1 MHEKYSM
8 EVVSSFLLV
17 LKLDFLRIVCS
28 HEHYVTLNLPF
39 HNTSLT
45 SAPSSPTPS
54 VSSTSSQMSS
64 SSTQT
69 LTDVGLFSDLS
80 REFRSRHFLVGLL
93 LTELEG
99 TCSSGGSGSEAVA
112 LQHAVNTVRN
122 LMTSHDFDVRYRDAD
137 SRARVAALYL
147 PLLNIVIDCKHQLHD
162 PSIKPRTQVSQQR
175 PSVDELQ
182 VSVTVLS

>member
-1 MHEKYSM
+1 M
-8 EVVSSFLLV
+8 EVVSSFLFV
-17 LKLDFLRIVCS
+17 LKLDFLRIVSS

-39 HNTSLT
+39 HTKTMT

-69 LTDVGLFSDLS
+69 LTDSGLFTDLS

-93 LTELEG
+93 LLEVDT
-99 TCSSGGSGSEAVA
+99 TCSSGGSDVAA

-122 LMTSHDFDVRYRDAD
+122 LMTSHDFDPRYRDVDA
-137 SRARVAALYL
+137 RARVAALYL

-162 PSIKPRTQVSQQR
+162 PSVRSRPLVSQQR
-175 PSVDELQ
+175 QSLDELQ
-182 VSVTVLS
+182 VNAH